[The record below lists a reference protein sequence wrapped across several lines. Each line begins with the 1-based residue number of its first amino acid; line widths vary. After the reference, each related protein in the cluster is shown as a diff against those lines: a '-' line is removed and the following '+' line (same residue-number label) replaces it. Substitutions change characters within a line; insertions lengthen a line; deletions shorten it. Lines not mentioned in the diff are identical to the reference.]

1 MTKKQILLDHFNQ
14 AIEETN
20 HLPDIQKQQENFLY
34 PISHVGIKNFKMPI
48 TLYEN
53 GENQHSIA
61 DIQLTVSLNQYERG
75 THMSRFVE
83 ILQDSLQHTVS
94 FNHLKE
100 IVTKVKDEVGSEAFH
115 KEGII
120 QRATQLIKRNYSDF
134 LVIADTCICQYTTS
148 GHCGIYKDG
157 KILNDESLKIH
168 NLVALSQA
176 AAGVDI
182 VAPSSMMDG
191 FVSSIRTALDHNGF
205 ENTPIMSYGVKYS
218 SAFYGPF
225 RDAAENAPSNGGTRD
240 SYQMNPANR
249 LEALRELKSDTEEG
263 ADFIIVKPALAYLDI
278 IRDLKNRSYLPIVAY
293 QVSGEYSMV
302 KAAAM
307 NGWIEEKKVIEEILI
322 STFRAGA
329 DAIITYFAK
338 DYVKWQ
344 KGIL

>member
-1 MTKKQILLDHFNQ
+1 MNQ
-14 AIEETN
+14 FERHQRLRSSKEMRELVQETTIDINKLIYPLFVIE
-20 HLPDIQKQQENFLY
+20 
-34 PISHVGIKNFKMPI
+34 
-48 TLYEN
+48 
-53 GENQHSIA
+53 GENIKKEIPSMPGLYQM
-61 DIQLTVSLNQYERG
+61 SLDYLEL
-75 THMSRFVE
+75 E
-83 ILQDSLQHTVS
+83 
-94 FNHLKE
+94 LKE
-100 IVTKVKDEVGSEAFH
+100 LDDLGLRKIILFGIPKVKDEVGSEAFH

-263 ADFIIVKPALAYLDI
+263 ADFIIVKLALAYLDI